1 MFHRIFLAVNL
12 PENVKNR
19 LTEHQERIKEMFIS
33 SGFRDPVRWTKK
45 ENLHITLV
53 FLGQTRDIMIPEICR
68 KTEEAVS
75 RNQSFFIGL
84 REICY
89 APPRKMPPRMVWVSG
104 EKSEELAALQTDLE
118 KALLDAPSQGIRKG
132 EKRAYSPHIT
142 LGRIRQWD
150 FKKMAPE
157 ERPQIREDIVLDFP
171 VESVEI
177 MESNLKRTGAEYTVM
192 ESIPLIK

>member
-1 MFHRIFLAVNL
+1 MFHRIFLAINL
-12 PENVKNR
+12 PDKVKVG
-19 LTEHQERIKEMFIS
+19 LVKHQEKISEMFTS

-53 FLGQTRDIMIPEICR
+53 FLGQTRDVMIPEICEE
-68 KTEEAVS
+68 TEKVVS
-75 RNQSFFIGL
+75 DNHAFFVGL

-89 APPRKMPPRMVWVSG
+89 APPRKMPPRMVWASG
-104 EKSEELAALQTDLE
+104 EKSEELALLQAGLE
-118 KALLDAPSQGIRKG
+118 KALMNPSGREAKMG
-132 EKRAYSPHIT
+132 GKRAYSPHIT
-142 LGRIRQWD
+142 LGRIRTWD
-150 FKKMAPE
+150 FKKIAPE